1 MVQSGAH
8 GNMEIQDQRDTFNGF
23 LTASVWGCG
32 LIAQGIA
39 LFTLAFAI
47 GDGWWAGMLAF
58 VAIGAVVGFLF
69 RMPGAYW
76 AVQVALWVLL
86 GIGGMIVPALSGMSG

>member
-1 MVQSGAH
+1 MAQSGARGH
-8 GNMEIQDQRDTFNGF
+8 MEIQDQRDTFSGF

-39 LFTLAFAI
+39 LCTLAFSL

-69 RMPGAYW
+69 RMSGAYW